1 MEEWISLT
9 TVQDVTPKVLTCII
23 HRYFI
28 GFLRLL
34 PTTESIPPCQIF
46 EHSAFAFPGIQNAIA
61 TFIRVYGSLSSYK
74 LITNLK
80 REPFT
85 RRCFRKGLLI
95 SVGRRASTLPTRFF
109 RIPFSG
115 LSSQVFCLSS
125 QTGRTASCFAY
136 LASVIPLHAKR
147 EEGSASHYVTEPFL
161 VSL

>member
-95 SVGRRASTLPTRFF
+95 SVGRRASTLPTF
-109 RIPFSG
+109 PE
-115 LSSQVFCLSS
+115 SSAYHSAAYRPKYS
-125 QTGRTASCFAY
+125 AY
-136 LASVIPLHAKR
+136 LHRRAELH
-147 EEGSASHYVTEPFL
+147 HVLPI
-161 VSL
+161 